1 MWLRLI
7 VIEIEIEIVMWIEIV
22 FELVIVFVKREKD
35 DSGNVWCVKTG
46 KLSRADSLVGGH
58 LDINENVKE
67 KERNCENCEV
77 WVILRLI
84 DVNCGELSLI
94 ELWDNDLID

>member
-46 KLSRADSLVGGH
+46 KLSRAESYP
-58 LDINENVKE
+58 
-67 KERNCENCEV
+67 
-77 WVILRLI
+77 
-84 DVNCGELSLI
+84 S
-94 ELWDNDLID
+94 LWDGETKPGG

>member
-1 MWLRLI
+1 MLI
-7 VIEIEIEIVMWIEIV
+7 ENV
-22 FELVIVFVKREKD
+22 FELVIVFMKGERMTQGMCDVWKRE
-35 DSGNVWCVKTG
+35 SWAGRIATRVCEMAR
-46 KLSRADSLVGGH
+46 LSRADSLVGGH